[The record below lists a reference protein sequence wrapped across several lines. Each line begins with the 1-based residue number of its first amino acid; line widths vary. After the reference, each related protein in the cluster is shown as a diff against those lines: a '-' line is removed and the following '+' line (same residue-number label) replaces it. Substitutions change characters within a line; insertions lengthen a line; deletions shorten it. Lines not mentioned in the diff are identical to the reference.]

1 MLLQNLPIH
10 GIPPGILSPSAMST
24 IFCSTATPP
33 GHLRKHHPS
42 KLRKWQQPRLRCPS
56 SDPVNLKPLTSR
68 IVQLTRRRQLAQIF
82 EEIEM
87 AKKQHGKLNIIVMNA
102 VLQAC
107 VHCRDIESALRVFA
121 EMSKPEGCGVDDVT
135 YGTLLKGLGDARR
148 IDEAFQVL
156 ESVEKGTAVG
166 SPQLSAALICGLL
179 NALIESGDLR
189 RANGLLARYGYALQE
204 GGRSSILTFNLLMKC
219 SLASKMTSIFLS
231 QGYITAG
238 CPQAALGVHDEI
250 LRHGLNPDRLS
261 YNTLIFAC
269 IKNENLGAA
278 MLFFEQMKDKAHN
291 NDLDVSP
298 DLITY
303 TTLLQGF
310 GQAKDICSLEK
321 ILIEMKSCNKMCID
335 RVAYTAIVDA
345 LLNCGSIK
353 GALCVFGEIIKQAG
367 GNPKLRPKPHLFLSM
382 MRAFAARGDYSTVR
396 RLHERMWSDSAG
408 TVTSAM
414 QAESD
419 HLVMEAALNQGQRMF
434 RTDHKNPSAFL
445 VAILNQAIKCLK
457 VEFSKFYAVDLA
469 LQKLKKVM
477 RNWRKYQGAVEV
489 AWYVLVAVRLEALMG
504 LNTSLMSPRVLPQ
517 VSLRDAIESIMI
529 PFDEASPLQATLQL
543 KQVVM
548 RFFKDSVVPV
558 VDEWGNCLGILHRE
572 DCNMLDASLATL
584 MRSPPPYVTS
594 STAIGCV
601 IDLMLEKRYKMVVI
615 IKYGDFNG
623 ISSSSSSRAV
633 GVFTYEELC
642 KLTKNSSEMTDEQFC
657 LSNSNTNI

>member
-1 MLLQNLPIH
+1 MQMLLQNLPIH

-24 IFCSTATPP
+24 IFCSTTTPP
-33 GHLRKHHPS
+33 GHLRKHYPS
-42 KLRKWQQPRLRCPS
+42 KLRKWPPPRLRCPS

-68 IVQLTRRRQLAQIF
+68 VVQLTRRRQLAQIF
-82 EEIEM
+82 EEIEI

-156 ESVEKGTAVG
+156 ESVEKGTAAG

-204 GGRSSILTFNLLMKC
+204 GGRSSIWTFNLMMK
-219 SLASKMTSIFLS
+219 
-231 QGYITAG
+231 GYITAG

-382 MRAFAARGDYSTVR
+382 MRAFAARGDYSMVR

-419 HLVMEAALNQGQRMF
+419 HLVMEAALNQGQ
-434 RTDHKNPSAFL
+434 
-445 VAILNQAIKCLK
+445 
-457 VEFSKFYAVDLA
+457 VDLA

-477 RNWRKYQGAVEV
+477 RNWREIPWSSRGGM
-489 AWYVLVAVRLEALMG
+489 VAVRLEALMG

-517 VSLRDAIESIMI
+517 VSPRDAIESIMI

-548 RFFKDSVVPV
+548 RFFKESVVPV

-584 MRSPPPYVTS
+584 MRSPPPCVAS
-594 STAIGCV
+594 STSIGYV

-615 IKYGDFNG
+615 VKYGDFNG
-623 ISSSSSSRAV
+623 IFSSSSSRAV